1 MAVELRGPSLGAG
14 SPGQHTNA
22 IRPGESKLLDMNEVC
37 PEALTR
43 NTAVGYSGRHDDG
56 NLSQLRSCGPLLEVV
71 SALKE
76 AKQACDA
83 FLTDIIES
91 NAAPVS
97 VVKKARIEEDD
108 DQAEGE
114 EG

>member
-1 MAVELRGPSLGAG
+1 MAVELRGPSLGV
-14 SPGQHTNA
+14 PGQHTIT

-37 PEALTR
+37 PEALTS
-43 NTAVGYSGRHDDG
+43 NKAVGYSGRHDDG
-56 NLSQLRSCGPLLEVV
+56 NLSQLRSSGPLLEVV

-91 NAAPVS
+91 NAVS

>member
-1 MAVELRGPSLGAG
+1 MAVDLHGPSLGV
-14 SPGQHTNA
+14 PGQHTIT

-37 PEALTR
+37 PEALIS

-56 NLSQLRSCGPLLEVV
+56 NLSQLRSSGPLLEVV

-91 NAAPVS
+91 NAVS